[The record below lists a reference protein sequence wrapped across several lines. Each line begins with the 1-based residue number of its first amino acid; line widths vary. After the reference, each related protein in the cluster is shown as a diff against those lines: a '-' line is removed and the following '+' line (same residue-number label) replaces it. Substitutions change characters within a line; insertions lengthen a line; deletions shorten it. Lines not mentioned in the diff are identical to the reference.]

1 MGDGNDFVDVGMRW
15 FWLLLLGLVFW
26 AGAKSPCTLL
36 DFYGLAMNLHN
47 PSERHQR
54 LSEWLTTNGDNCSS
68 AELVEVWNNLA
79 MWAGTA
85 DSAELR
91 GKVLYYYARAV
102 EREKK

>member
-1 MGDGNDFVDVGMRW
+1 VK
-15 FWLLLLGLVFW
+15 WLILLFLFFVFW
-26 AGAKSPCTLL
+26 VSAKAPCTVT
-36 DFYGLAMNLHN
+36 DFYALTWLGN

-68 AELVEVWNNLA
+68 EQLVGIWNNLA
-79 MWAGTA
+79 AWAGVA

-91 GKVLYYYARAV
+91 QKVLYYYARAI

>member
-1 MGDGNDFVDVGMRW
+1 MKWFFVG
-15 FWLLLLGLVFW
+15 LLTMCLLAASQQKCVI
-26 AGAKSPCTLL
+26 A
-36 DFYGLAMNLHN
+36 DFYGLSWLGN

-54 LSEWLTTNGDNCSS
+54 LSEWLTTNGNSCTTDQLL
-68 AELVEVWNNLA
+68 AIWNSLA

-91 GKVLYYYARAV
+91 AKVLFYYARAA

>member
-1 MGDGNDFVDVGMRW
+1 MKWFFVG
-15 FWLLLLGLVFW
+15 LLTMCLLAASQQKCVI
-26 AGAKSPCTLL
+26 A
-36 DFYGLAMNLHN
+36 DFYGLSWLGN

-54 LSEWLTTNGDNCSS
+54 LSEWLTTNGNSCNTDQLL
-68 AELVEVWNNLA
+68 AIWNSLA

-91 GKVLYYYARAV
+91 AKVLFYYARAA